1 MGLDGFAYCQKE
13 CMSGEHMI
21 YITAHSFDL
30 CVVLYNYRA
39 RYRLMD
45 PLDYDI
51 C

>member
-1 MGLDGFAYCQKE
+1 MGSLIARR
-13 CMSGEHMI
+13 SVLSEHMI
-21 YITAHSFDL
+21 YNGTHSFDL

-39 RYRLMD
+39 RYRLID